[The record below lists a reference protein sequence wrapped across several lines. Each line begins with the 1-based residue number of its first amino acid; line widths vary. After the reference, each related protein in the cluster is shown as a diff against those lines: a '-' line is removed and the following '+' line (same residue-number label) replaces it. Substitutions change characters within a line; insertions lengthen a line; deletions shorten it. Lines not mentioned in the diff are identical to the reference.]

1 MTERQF
7 LIVFAICVL
16 VAEAAVSVA
25 LRLLGADDETQASV
39 YGLFLGAAG
48 LSGGLLL
55 LRYR

>member
-7 LIVFAICVL
+7 LIVFAVCVL
-16 VAEAAVSVA
+16 VAEVALSVA
-25 LRLLGADDETQASV
+25 LRLLGADDETQASI